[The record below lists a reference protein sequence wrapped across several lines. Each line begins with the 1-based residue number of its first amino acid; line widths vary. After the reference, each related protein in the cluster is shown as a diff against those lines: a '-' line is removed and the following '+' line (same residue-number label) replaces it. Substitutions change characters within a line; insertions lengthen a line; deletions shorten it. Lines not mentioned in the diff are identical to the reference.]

1 MKRDSCRGQKKL
13 FLVEMIREGLSED
26 TTLSSVMNIGKVGVM
41 HTSGV
46 RGFIFFKKG
55 EMGVRKYW

>member
-1 MKRDSCRGQKKL
+1 MSQNKADFVQAG
-13 FLVEMIREGLSED
+13 REGLSED

-41 HTSGV
+41 HTSGM

-55 EMGVRKYW
+55 EMSVRKYW

>member
-1 MKRDSCRGQKKL
+1 MSQNKADFVQAG
-13 FLVEMIREGLSED
+13 REGLSED